1 MAAPSFAQIQSF
13 TQVENQLE
21 QAALDEFMEYV
32 HDGMTFDELTE
43 IAAQIAG
50 KYAMF
55 GCELGAQWYDLC
67 SELAGV
73 NAEPAY
79 VNPPTWEELADRAI
93 AAAEAHPE
101 LPPEHVLGEFLQNV
115 VAGSVRDTGDANL
128 QRDYERGLCA
138 GKWSRV
144 PVGETC
150 AWCLMLASQGA
161 WYKSQESALG
171 KRAGHYHNR
180 CDCVAVFHSDP
191 DQIYGYKDL
200 FKYKEMYYDADNRRQ
215 AAASGRDPYP
225 DDLAQRIKD
234 AEAAHEAL
242 EDEKERKAAARGEKY
257 KRVPWT
263 QYNED
268 LILMRDMYGLK

>member
-13 TQVENQLE
+13 NQVDSQLQ
-21 QAALDEFMEYV
+21 QAALDEFMDSVYQ
-32 HDGMTFDELTE
+32 GMTYDELVE
-43 IAAQIAG
+43 LASQLAG

-67 SELAGV
+67 TELAGIK
-73 NAEPAY
+73 AEPAY
-79 VNPPTWEELADRAI
+79 VEPPTLDELQDRAER
-93 AAAEAHPE
+93 AAEAYPDQPIE
-101 LPPEHVLGEFLQNV
+101 KILGDYLQEV
-115 VAGSVRDTGDANL
+115 IQSAIRDTGSANL

-138 GKWSRV
+138 GRWSRV

-161 WYKSQESALG
+161 WYKSKETALG
-171 KRAGHYHNR
+171 TSPDHYHKKCN
-180 CDCVAVFHSDP
+180 CTAVYHSDP
-191 DQIYGYKDL
+191 EQIYGYKDL
-200 FKYKEMYYDADNRRQ
+200 FRYKEMYYDADNRRQ

-234 AEAAHEAL
+234 AKTAHEAR
-242 EDEKERKAAARGEKY
+242 EDRREREARARGEDY